1 MNMEARMMSNCNRR
15 MQGKEIVDEEQIQ
28 VAYFEELFKVAK
40 FEKYQHSQ
48 VMISKAINVARM
60 MIYPEKE
67 NRLIKGFSMITFS
80 SLNRANK
87 QKVATI
93 LE

>member
-1 MNMEARMMSNCNRR
+1 
-15 MQGKEIVDEEQIQ
+15 
-28 VAYFEELFKVAK
+28 
-40 FEKYQHSQ
+40 
-48 VMISKAINVARM
+48 MISKAINVARM